1 MKRTSPPPPYFTPSH
16 FANIVG
22 VFLLGIALTYAL
34 LAVVQGIDD
43 NNVKQHL
50 YSESTKLEAAFQ
62 KRLTI
67 YEEIMRGI
75 AAIRLV
81 DANKTISQDNWDAYV
96 GSTDV
101 LERIRSLTHIGY
113 AQRYN
118 ADQIRQIS
126 QDDPAHPLALLLA
139 DESRTEFAPIALTNG
154 AQTGDPLAIKGYD
167 LLQDPTLRAAMDSA
181 RDSGTPSMTHST
193 FIPRGINNPNNEPE
207 LVYFMPI
214 FNTPQPPASTAERR
228 QHIDGYVYVSIFPHT
243 IMDRVVANQEIEGD
257 TQVSI
262 FDGTR
267 SKGEIELYSSSRSPS
282 DGPSVS
288 TTIAF
293 GNLSWRL
300 NVATKNPD
308 AYRTGWPYI
317 VITVGAMCTV
327 LAAVLVHTA
336 LRYRKRQS
344 VLEQQAKLQV
354 IRDELMSLA
363 SHQLRTPAS
372 GVKQY
377 LGMLLEGFAGDLSP
391 QQRELIEKADTI
403 NNRQIEIVDQIL
415 LATDVGGAKLR
426 AAMRHE
432 DITQLVVEVI
442 DEQRLSHKTHHTLAY
457 QPSRQP
463 IFASI
468 DRDYIKVAIENVIGN
483 AYKYTPD
490 HGTINVS
497 VSQDDTSVAIA
508 VTDSGVGIAPSD
520 QDRLFEKF
528 SRIPNELSIKAG
540 GSGIGLYVVKELVEG
555 LHDGTIA
562 VSSAGDGTGS
572 TFTITLPIQHRINS
586 KKVVQ

>member
-1 MKRTSPPPPYFTPSH
+1 MKHSNSPSPYLTPSH
-16 FANIVG
+16 LANVFG
-22 VFLLGIALTYAL
+22 VFLLGISLTFAL
-34 LAVVQGIDD
+34 LAIVQDIDD
-43 NNVKQHL
+43 NNVRQHL
-50 YSESTKLEAAFQ
+50 YSESIRLEASFQ

-81 DANKTISQDNWDAYV
+81 DADNTISQDSWDAYV
-96 GSTDV
+96 GSTNV

-118 ADQIRQIS
+118 TDQIRQLS
-126 QDDPAHPLALLLA
+126 QDDPASPLMQLLSNQA
-139 DESRTEFAPIALTNG
+139 RTEFAPIVLTNG
-154 AQTGDPLAIKGYD
+154 AQTGDPLAIKGFD
-167 LLQDPTLRAAMDSA
+167 LLQDPTLRVAMDSA

-193 FIPRGINNPNNEPE
+193 FIPRGVNNPSNEPE

-214 FNTPQPPASTAERR
+214 FDTPQPPASTAERR

-243 IMDRVVANQEIEGD
+243 IMDRVVANQEIESD
-257 TQVSI
+257 TRVNI

-267 SKGEIELYSSSRSPS
+267 TNGEVELYASSREPS
-282 DGPSVS
+282 NGPSVS

-308 AYRTGWPYI
+308 IYRTGWSYI

-327 LAAVLVHTA
+327 LAAILIHTT

-344 VLEQQAKLQV
+344 ALDQHAKLQV

-426 AAMRHE
+426 AVMKEE
-432 DITQLVVEVI
+432 DIARLVAEVV
-442 DEQRLSHKTHHTLAY
+442 DEQRLAHKTHHTLAY
-457 QPSRQP
+457 VAPRDQVLA
-463 IFASI
+463 FI
-468 DRDYIKVAIENVIGN
+468 DRDYIKVALENIIGN

-490 HGTINVS
+490 RGTIDVS
-497 VSQDDTSVAIA
+497 VSHSGSSVTVTI
-508 VTDSGVGIAPSD
+508 TDSGVGIEPGD

-540 GSGIGLYVVKELVEG
+540 GSGIGLYVVKELVES
-555 LHDGTIA
+555 LHDGTVT
-562 VSSAGDGTGS
+562 VSSAGGNTGS
-572 TFTITLPIQHRINS
+572 TFTLTLPLHRS
-586 KKVVQ
+586 ASPKKVVQ